1 METRKEDAVDIL
13 ISHVMMPNMNG
24 LALLKAVPTGQ
35 TKALPSMATIVVT
48 ALTDVGTLA
57 AAMALDVNGLLTKP
71 FSPVLVIKK
80 LLLAQ
85 VEKDVPTV
93 QAD

>member
-1 METRKEDAVDIL
+1 
-13 ISHVMMPNMNG
+13 
-24 LALLKAVPTGQ
+24 
-35 TKALPSMATIVVT
+35 

-80 LLLAQ
+80 LLLAL
-85 VEKDVPTV
+85 VEKDVPP
-93 QAD
+93 AHSD